1 MSLSTMLVSA
11 PGESTRATPSSRQQ
25 VFDINLFGVMRV
37 NHAVLPYFRKAG
49 RGLIIYISSA
59 LGRIVLPFLAIYTAS
74 KHAIEGFAESTSYE
88 LAPLGIE
95 TVIVQPGTYGT
106 TFLEHPINP
115 ESDVS
120 NTYGLTTKRFDA
132 LGRGFEERAK
142 SGNIGN
148 PSEVAKTLVE
158 EVERAGGERPLR
170 RVVGQDVKVPVSAIN
185 QTCDHV
191 QGHLL
196 RTSGL
201 K

>member
-1 MSLSTMLVSA
+1 M
-11 PGESTRATPSSRQQ
+11 
-25 VFDINLFGVMRV
+25 
-37 NHAVLPYFRKAG
+37 
-49 RGLIIYISSA
+49 
-59 LGRIVLPFLAIYTAS
+59 
-74 KHAIEGFAESTSYE
+74 
-88 LAPLGIE
+88 
-95 TVIVQPGTYGT
+95 IVQPGKYGT

-158 EVERAGGERPLR
+158 EVERPDGERPLR

-185 QTCDHV
+185 QTCDRV